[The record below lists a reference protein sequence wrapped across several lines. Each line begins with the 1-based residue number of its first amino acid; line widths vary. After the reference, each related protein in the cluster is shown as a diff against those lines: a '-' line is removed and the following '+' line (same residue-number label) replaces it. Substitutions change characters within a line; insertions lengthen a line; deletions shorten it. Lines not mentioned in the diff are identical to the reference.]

1 MTFLLTFIVIGII
14 ATVHELGHF
23 FVARMQGIPVKELS
37 LGIGP
42 KIMQKQGEHTM
53 FSLRIIP
60 IFAYVNL
67 AGETSEEQNIENGYL
82 NAKPG
87 AKAKVLVAGSAMN
100 IVLAIV
106 IFMIIFMG
114 MGVLSDE
121 PIIGSISM
129 DSPAEEAGLLEDDRI
144 LSINGENVESW
155 DEISEIITSV
165 EPVEIDLILERDGEN
180 IETQLTPYEDL
191 ETGRLMIG
199 IGRPIVKLNP
209 FQAIYRGIVESY
221 TFIVLMVQAL
231 FMMVTGAMPAEL
243 SGPVGIATMVKDAS
257 DAGLLSLMYFTA
269 ILSLN
274 LAIINMLPI
283 PGLDG
288 GKLILVLIEKIR
300 GKRLPVEKEAL
311 INMVGFFLII
321 AIMVFATY
329 NDVLKLFGN

>member
-23 FVARMQGIPVKELS
+23 FVARMQKIPVKELS

-42 KIMQKQGEHTM
+42 KIMQKQGKHTM

-67 AGETSEEQNIENGYL
+67 AGETSEEQNMENGFL
-82 NAKPG
+82 NSRPG

-121 PIIGSISM
+121 PIVGSVSV
-129 DSPAEEAGLLEDDRI
+129 DSPAEEAGLLVDDRI
-144 LSINGENVESW
+144 VAINGEEVESW
-155 DEISEIITSV
+155 DEISEIVSS
-165 EPVEIDLILERDGEN
+165 EGSENIDLILEREGESVS
-180 IETQLTPYEDL
+180 TQLTPYEDMD
-191 ETGRLMIG
+191 TGRLMIG
-199 IGRPIVKLNP
+199 IGRQTVRLNP
-209 FQAIYRGIVESY
+209 FQAIYRGVVESY
-221 TFIVLMVQAL
+221 TFIVLMIQAL
-231 FMMVTGAMPAEL
+231 FMMVTGAVPAEL

-300 GKRLPVEKEAL
+300 GKRLPIEKEAL
-311 INMVGFFLII
+311 INMIGFFLVIGL
-321 AIMVFATY
+321 MVFATY
-329 NDVLKLFGN
+329 SDVMKLFGK